1 MKNEKIHTM
10 PEWSMPTPYLDLVT
24 EMHYEIST
32 QEIYGEIYFK
42 IRMVELGEEVI
53 VPSTI
58 LALIKQQVKND

>member
-10 PEWSMPTPYLDLVT
+10 PEWSIPTPYLDLVT

-42 IRMVELGEEVI
+42 IRMIELGEEVI
-53 VPSTI
+53 VPSTFLSI
-58 LALIKQQVKND
+58 EKVRAKQ